1 MLFNKKKCLN
11 LKTLKK
17 TINKS
22 IKSQLRQSYGIVSND
37 NYNTKI

>member
-1 MLFNKKKCLN
+1 MLFRKKMLTFKN
-11 LKTLKK
+11 LKKK